1 MLLQDAEEVVQE
13 VFVSL
18 WERRHSLEINGSLG
32 AYLHT
37 AVRYRVYNRYRD
49 YLKNKQESR
58 ISGLDDVDYSMPAL
72 EALEYKELELKLQ
85 DAVNTLP
92 HKCREAFM
100 LSREEKLP
108 NKIIAKRLNISVNT
122 VEKHIGKALQILR
135 LKLKDEVAISLVG
148 LLFTKFF

>member
-18 WERRHSLEINGSLG
+18 WERRHSLEISGSLD
-32 AYLHT
+32 AYLNT
-37 AVRYRVYNRYRD
+37 AVRYRIYNRYRD
-49 YLKNKQESR
+49 YLKNRQESR
-58 ISGLDDVDYSMPAL
+58 ISGLNDVDYSMPAL
-72 EALEYKELELKLQ
+72 ETLEYKELELKLQ
-85 DAVNTLP
+85 HAVNTLP
-92 HKCREAFM
+92 HKCREAFV

-135 LKLKDEVAISLVG
+135 LKLKDEVAVAIAG
-148 LLFTKFF
+148 LLCNIIF